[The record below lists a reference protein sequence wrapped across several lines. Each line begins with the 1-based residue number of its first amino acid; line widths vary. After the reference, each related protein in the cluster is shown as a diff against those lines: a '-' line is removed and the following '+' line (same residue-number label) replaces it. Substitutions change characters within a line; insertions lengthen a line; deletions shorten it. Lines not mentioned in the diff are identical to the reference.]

1 MIHKASTAMLLMLG
15 IAGCSSLPD
24 MERAEREA
32 EAGNLGAARAELTKL
47 AEFGLAD
54 AQVELGDLYSDEDS
68 DEAFR
73 KALHWYQAAAEQGSD
88 RALSR
93 LGKLYARDG
102 KSVTQRGKGEFYLKK
117 AMAAGDDSALMPLIE
132 LYLDHPREF
141 PEADPVQW
149 IQRARQKG
157 DPSGDLA
164 LARYYIMNG
173 QLQAR
178 AGEIVS
184 LCEPI
189 AISHPDCLIILAR
202 VYLEERQNDRFDA
215 LVTRAREAWEQ
226 GKIDDRDLYVFA
238 RWLSDDESP
247 AKQVAVTNDLYQLL
261 IPDYVPAITGR
272 ARLIMDNTYLADA
285 EEVIRLLETSRSQGD
300 LKASL
305 TLARVYERGRI
316 VPIDARKAIEY
327 ALEAREKYPSADYL
341 LGRIYKRGYLGEP
354 EPRKARDY
362 LLKAARRGYA
372 KADYVLAEMF
382 WEGKGI
388 EVNKLY
394 AWSFAL
400 LANEAGL
407 PRARE
412 LLVEMVPQMPRALE
426 QAAETLANREL
437 AARREASGE
446 AGETNRQN
454 QGS

>member
-1 MIHKASTAMLLMLG
+1 MLLMLG

>member
-1 MIHKASTAMLLMLG
+1 MIHKASTAMLLLMG
-15 IAGCSSLPD
+15 IAGCSGLPD
-24 MERAEREA
+24 MQRAEQEA
-32 EAGNLGAARAELTKL
+32 AAGNLGAARAELTKL
-47 AEFGLAD
+47 AKFGLAD
-54 AQVELGDLYSDEDS
+54 AQVELGDLYSDEES
-68 DEAFR
+68 EEAFG

-93 LGKLYARDG
+93 LGKLYAREG
-102 KSVTQRGKGEFYLKK
+102 KSVSQRAKGEFYLKK

-132 LYLDHPREF
+132 LYLDQPQEF
-141 PEADPVQW
+141 PKADPVQW

-164 LARYYIMNG
+164 LARYYILNG

-189 AISHPDCLIILAR
+189 AVSHPDCLVILAR
-202 VYLEERQNDRFDA
+202 VYLADGHTDRFNA
-215 LVTRAREAWEQ
+215 LVARARKAWEQ
-226 GKIDDRDLYVFA
+226 DRIDDRDLYVFA
-238 RWLSDDESP
+238 RWLSDDDSP
-247 AKQVAVTNDLYQLL
+247 AKQVAVTNELYQLL

-305 TLARVYERGRI
+305 TLARLYERGRI

-327 ALEAREKYPSADYL
+327 AREASGRYPSADYL

-354 EPRKARDY
+354 EPQKARDH

-372 KADYVLAEMF
+372 KADYLLAEMF

-388 EVNKLY
+388 EVNRLY

-400 LANEAGL
+400 LATDAGL

-437 AARREASGE
+437 AARRQATGASDQ
-446 AGETNRQN
+446 TNRQR
-454 QGS
+454 QGG